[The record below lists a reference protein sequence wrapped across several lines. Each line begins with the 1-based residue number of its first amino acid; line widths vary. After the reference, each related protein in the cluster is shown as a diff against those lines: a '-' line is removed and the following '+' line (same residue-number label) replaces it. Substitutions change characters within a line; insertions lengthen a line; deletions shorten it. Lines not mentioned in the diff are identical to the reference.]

1 MHITRLKAAS
11 IHLVISLSIAAAVS
25 ALMLFLWYMP
35 PLFSALGGQQV
46 LLILLGVDVTLGP
59 LITLLI
65 YNPKKS
71 RKALTFDLSLIAL
84 IQVSA
89 LVYGMTVVFHARPVF
104 AVFSANSFDLVTA
117 NTIRKED
124 LVKVQHP
131 DFKSLPFSGLVYA
144 YTEMPKNKK
153 ERAEIVLSIFNNGK
167 DLPSYP
173 QYYSP
178 YSEHQIS
185 VGSAAKSIAEL
196 RKLNPNDMGKI
207 DQAIKASGQSEKDLG
222 YVPMRT
228 KIQDLVVLV
237 GKRNGEVIQLLL
249 LKPW

>member
-11 IHLVISLSIAAAVS
+11 IHLVISLSIAATVS

-35 PLFSALGGQQV
+35 PLFSALSGQQV

-59 LITLLI
+59 LVTLLI

-71 RKALTFDLSLIAL
+71 RKALTFDLSFIAL

-89 LVYGMTVVFHARPVF
+89 LIYGMTVVFHARPVF
-104 AVFSANSFDLVTA
+104 AVFSKDSFDLVTA

-124 LVKVQHP
+124 LAKVQHP
-131 DFKSLPFSGLVYA
+131 DFKSLPFSGLIFA
-144 YTEMPKNKK
+144 YTEMPKSPK
-153 ERAEIVLSIFNNGK
+153 ERGEIVLSIFNGK

-178 YSEHQIS
+178 YSEHKIS
-185 VGSAAKSIAEL
+185 VANAAKPIAEL
-196 RKLNPNDMGKI
+196 RKLNPNDTGKI
-207 DQAIKASGQSEKDLG
+207 DQAIKASGRNEVDLG

-228 KIQDLVVLV
+228 KIRDLAVLV
-237 GKRNGEVIQLLL
+237 GKRDSEAIQLLL